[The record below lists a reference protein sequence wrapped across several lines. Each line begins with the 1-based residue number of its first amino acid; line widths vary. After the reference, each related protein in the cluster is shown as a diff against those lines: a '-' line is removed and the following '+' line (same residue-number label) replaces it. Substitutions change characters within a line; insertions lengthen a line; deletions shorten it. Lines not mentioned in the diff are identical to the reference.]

1 MTFNPPEEGL
11 KPGENVVWARKRG
24 TRFWVIFFSMMLG
37 IGGAVGTINAFV
49 FVGLAL
55 ALPLLILMATGFFFI
70 FRAFMRGR
78 GTKYY
83 LTNERLIEAR
93 KGQIIKE
100 ISLERFRG
108 KSLSQFF
115 EKKVIGTVNDR
126 PVYVFKICDP
136 ESGDTLMELKDLD
149 TDSVEA
155 LERIGQIVECRHC
168 SFKNPANSLKCSNC
182 GAPL

>member
-93 KGQIIKE
+93 KGRIVKE

-126 PVYVFKICDP
+126 PVYGFKIGLFAMQ
-136 ESGDTLMELKDLD
+136 EWGRVRVARALMGSKFYPTNQPFDAIWRAETTNDKQY
-149 TDSVEA
+149 T
-155 LERIGQIVECRHC
+155 RFRT
-168 SFKNPANSLKCSNC
+168 
-182 GAPL
+182 